1 MQKRIFRGALLL
13 TLATA
18 LVIGLL
24 SAAVYYHRSGEQ
36 LESQLWQELDMLS
49 TLMEQSA
56 DQDAEEAALKALN
69 MPNRLT
75 WIAPDGTVR
84 YDNQSNAASMENHLG
99 REEIAQASE
108 TGTGFSRR
116 FSQTLLEEQLYCAKK
131 LDDGSY
137 LRVAA
142 TQSSLAGS
150 LWRMGGA
157 LVAGIAVVLIAAAV
171 LSRLWTRSLVR
182 PINEIN
188 LENPLQ
194 NRVYDELTPMLRR
207 MAEQN
212 RRLETQMREINAR
225 RGELET
231 IIGHMNEG
239 LLILDAHRHV
249 LLMNDSAR
257 AILHTGLPAD
267 GKTPLSVYNRSQTLL
282 DTVEKA
288 IAEGGAHAD
297 MSAGGR
303 EYLLTAST
311 VRHNEGLVVLLQDVT
326 ERNASEAARK
336 RFTANVS
343 HELRTPLTTISGYA
357 ELIQSGMTEPKD
369 IPVFARKIY
378 NESRRLLKLIEDIMH
393 LSKLDEG
400 FAAGCLRR
408 VDLLEAAR
416 TAVEENAEAAGDR
429 NVTVRLTG
437 ESVFINA
444 DPTLLDEMLRN
455 VIENGVKYN
464 RLNGEVQVE
473 VSRLADGARVRVTDT
488 GIGIPQEHQDKVF
501 ERFYRVDGSRSKQT
515 GGTGLGLSIVKH
527 GAEYHHAKV
536 ELNSEVGPRHRG
548 DHDLSPGHRRGT
560 RSVTNKKALP
570 PGWSGGAFCIYA
582 FRNKENQALP
592 PVSPSS
598 MGSGSTGRRSGRVS
612 SSPAASG
619 LSAASPAS
627 FSSLSQ
633 SAPSGA
639 ASVSGALSSPS
650 GADSPSGA
658 ESSPSGT
665 SPSASTRAYRW
676 ARSTVSCSSRELSSL
691 SMSPSGWGMGSPCC
705 HKSSART
712 GISLSSSRRRVS
724 RLISFS
730 F

>member
-1 MQKRIFRGALLL
+1 MQKRIFRGLLLL

-18 LVIGLL
+18 LTVGLM
-24 SAAVYYHRSGEQ
+24 AAAMSYRQSGEQ
-36 LESQLWQELDMLS
+36 LQDQLWQELDMLS
-49 TLMEQSA
+49 TLMEQAA
-56 DQDAEEAALKALN
+56 DQDAGEAALRALN

-84 YDNQSNAASMENHLG
+84 YDNQSSAAGMENHLD
-99 REEIAQASE
+99 REEMIEANE
-108 TGTGFSRR
+108 TGAGFSRR
-116 FSQTLLEEQLYCAKK
+116 FSQTLLEERLYCAQK
-131 LDDGSY
+131 LWDGSY
-137 LRVAA
+137 LRLSA

-150 LWRMGGA
+150 LWRMGWA
-157 LVAGIAVVLIAAAV
+157 LATGIAAVWIAVAV

-188 LENPLQ
+188 LEKPLD

-212 RRLETQMREINAR
+212 RRLETQMREIDAR

-257 AILHTGLPAD
+257 GILHTDRPVD
-267 GKTPLSVYNRSQTLL
+267 GKTPLSMYNRSQTLL
-282 DTVEKA
+282 DAVEKA
-288 IAEGGAHAD
+288 IAEGGAHAE

-326 ERNASEAARK
+326 ERNASETARK

-357 ELIQSGMTEPKD
+357 ELMQSGMTEPGD

-416 TAVEENAEAAGDR
+416 AAMEENAEAAAER
-429 NVTVRLTG
+429 NVTLRLTG
-437 ESVFINA
+437 ESVWINA

-473 VSRLADGARVRVTDT
+473 VSRLADGACVRVSDT
-488 GIGIPQEHQDKVF
+488 GIGIPPEHQDKVF

-527 GAEYHHAKV
+527 GAEYHHARIA
-536 ELNSEVGPRHRG
+536 LNSEAG
-548 DHDLSPGHRRGT
+548 RGT
-560 RSVTNKKALP
+560 VVTLTFPLAMDEER
-570 PGWSGGAFCIYA
+570 GA
-582 FRNKENQALP
+582 
-592 PVSPSS
+592 
-598 MGSGSTGRRSGRVS
+598 
-612 SSPAASG
+612 
-619 LSAASPAS
+619 
-627 FSSLSQ
+627 
-633 SAPSGA
+633 
-639 ASVSGALSSPS
+639 
-650 GADSPSGA
+650 
-658 ESSPSGT
+658 
-665 SPSASTRAYRW
+665 
-676 ARSTVSCSSRELSSL
+676 
-691 SMSPSGWGMGSPCC
+691 
-705 HKSSART
+705 
-712 GISLSSSRRRVS
+712 
-724 RLISFS
+724 
-730 F
+730 

>member
-56 DQDAEEAALKALN
+56 DQDAEEAALKALT

-212 RRLETQMREINAR
+212 RRLETQMREIDAR

-336 RFTANVS
+336 LYQQLLQDTGTDLAANYYDTGYKAYRSGDYETAIENLTKAVS
-343 HELRTPLTTISGYA
+343 YDETNSEALYA
-357 ELIQSGMTEPKD
+357 LANSYRDNGNKRQAKETYQK
-369 IPVFARKIY
+369 
-378 NESRRLLKLIEDIMH
+378 
-393 LSKLDEG
+393 
-400 FAAGCLRR
+400 
-408 VDLLEAAR
+408 
-416 TAVEENAEAAGDR
+416 
-429 NVTVRLTG
+429 
-437 ESVFINA
+437 
-444 DPTLLDEMLRN
+444 
-455 VIENGVKYN
+455 VIELFPNT
-464 RLNGEVQVE
+464 E
-473 VSRLADGARVRVTDT
+473 
-488 GIGIPQEHQDKVF
+488 
-501 ERFYRVDGSRSKQT
+501 
-515 GGTGLGLSIVKH
+515 
-527 GAEYHHAKV
+527 
-536 ELNSEVGPRHRG
+536 
-548 DHDLSPGHRRGT
+548 
-560 RSVTNKKALP
+560 KATQ
-570 PGWSGGAFCIYA
+570 SQ
-582 FRNKENQALP
+582 RALDQ
-592 PVSPSS
+592 
-598 MGSGSTGRRSGRVS
+598 
-612 SSPAASG
+612 
-619 LSAASPAS
+619 L
-627 FSSLSQ
+627 
-633 SAPSGA
+633 
-639 ASVSGALSSPS
+639 
-650 GADSPSGA
+650 DN
-658 ESSPSGT
+658 
-665 SPSASTRAYRW
+665 
-676 ARSTVSCSSRELSSL
+676 
-691 SMSPSGWGMGSPCC
+691 
-705 HKSSART
+705 
-712 GISLSSSRRRVS
+712 
-724 RLISFS
+724 
-730 F
+730 